1 MTKPSG
7 LEEVLA
13 KHWLSQEEAAR
24 KHWIAN
30 HPEIVSIQKQIDN
43 ISRPGF
49 DPDPL
54 KYMTEWNIY
63 KNKVHPLLKQLM
75 IKEEELLVRLVDVLK
90 PAQFAA
96 SKT

>member
-1 MTKPSG
+1 MTSR

-13 KHWLSQEEAAR
+13 NHWLSQEEAAK
-24 KHWIAN
+24 KHWIIN
-30 HPEIVSIQKQIDN
+30 HPEIKSIQKQIDS
-43 ISRPGF
+43 IPGPDF

-54 KYMTEWNIY
+54 KYMTKWNVY
-63 KNKVHPLLKQLM
+63 KNKVHPLLQQLK

-90 PAQFAA
+90 QAQFAA